1 MAFVQSNLSL
11 VSYGGN
17 GFHIWH
23 YTSTDASTVIDGA
36 GYFNDMAKEM
46 NLGDVI
52 FANTATGG
60 TPVYGMFVVSANDGS
75 TVDVNNITTLSAS
88 DSD

>member
-1 MAFVQSNLSL
+1 MAFVQANLSL
-11 VSYGGN
+11 VSYSGN

-23 YTSTDASTVIDGA
+23 YTTTDAS
-36 GYFNDMAKEM
+36 NEM

-52 FANTATGG
+52 YANTATGG
-60 TPVYGMFVVSANDGS
+60 TPVYGQFAVSANNG
-75 TVDVNNITTLSAS
+75 TIVDVNNITTLSAS

>member
-1 MAFVQSNLSL
+1 MAFTSSTFSL
-11 VSYGGN
+11 VSYSGN

-23 YTSTDASTVIDGA
+23 YKSDDASTVVDGA
-36 GYFNDMAKEM
+36 GYFNTYAKEI

-52 FANTATGG
+52 FATTAASG
-60 TPVYGMFVVSANDGS
+60 TPVYGQFVVSSNDGT
-75 TVDVNNITTLSAS
+75 TVDVNNISAATS